1 MNTERFYQS
10 TWLGLLVNLAYAA
23 VHAVLGILTQSWW
36 LITLGAY
43 SVVLG
48 VMRLANMLIHRK
60 AKGNWDEEHFAR
72 RFTGGMFLAMALC
85 LVGTVILSYTD
96 ERGIVYHEII
106 MITMALYAFVRLTLG
121 IVHLVQS
128 KKHPSPV
135 IKTLRN
141 IAFADAL
148 VSIFSLQRSML
159 VSFGE
164 MTPENIR
171 LFNLLTGSGVCI
183 LVFLLGINLIG
194 GKKIDMAKSKLVQ
207 ANEKIASAVVGG
219 YKTVER
225 TVVGA
230 YTSIE
235 DKFVDTYLT
244 RDGETVEEAKARLKK
259 QTK

>member
-1 MNTERFYQS
+1 MNYERFYQS
-10 TWLGLLVNLAYAA
+10 TWIGLLVNLAYAA
-23 VHAVLGILTQSWW
+23 AHVTLGILTRSWW

-96 ERGIVYHEII
+96 ERGTIYHEII
-106 MITMALYAFVRLTLG
+106 MIAIALYTFVRLTLG
-121 IVHLVQS
+121 IIHLVQS
-128 KKHPSPV
+128 KKQPSPV
-135 IKTLRN
+135 FKTLRN
-141 IAFADAL
+141 IDFADAL

-164 MTPENIR
+164 LTPGEIR

-194 GKKIDMAKSKLVQ
+194 GKKIDAAKSKLVQ
-207 ANEKIASAVVGG
+207 ANEKIASAVTGG

-230 YTSIE
+230 YTTIE
-235 DKFVDTYLT
+235 DKFVDAYLT

-259 QTK
+259 KQK